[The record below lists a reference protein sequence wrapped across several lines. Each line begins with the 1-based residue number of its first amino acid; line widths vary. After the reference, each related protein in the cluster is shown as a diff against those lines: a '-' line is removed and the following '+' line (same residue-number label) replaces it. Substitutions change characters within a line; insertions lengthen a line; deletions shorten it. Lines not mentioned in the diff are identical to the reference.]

1 MGRQNSR
8 SLCGRA
14 SDRALPMIIRRRFN
28 WVVSD
33 VVRKAMKVY
42 LEWSARLGGQ
52 RFYCRALGGE
62 SEYNITINCDLTVSC
77 NCQDYNGSGHI
88 GDLNKNTFKE
98 VFFGPVA
105 QRFRTDL
112 AKGKLPIMSCTRCGD
127 LMRVPK
133 SQVAVDK
140 EASNGIP
147 ANGTAEPVMYA
158 GTKPRLPYRGIL
170 LENTV
175 RCNIDCIGC
184 D

>member
-52 RFYCRALGGE
+52 RFYCRALGGQ

-77 NCQDYNGSGHI
+77 NCQDYNGSGHL
-88 GDLNKNTFKE
+88 GDLNKSTFSE
-98 VFFGPVA
+98 VFFSPAA
-105 QRFRTDL
+105 QHLRSEL
-112 AKGKLPIMSCTRCGD
+112 AKGKIPIASCTRCSD
-127 LMRVPK
+127 LRRVPK
-133 SQVAVDK
+133 SQVTTSAPGNGAPAGTLRAREAV
-140 EASNGIP
+140 P
-147 ANGTAEPVMYA
+147 LYA
-158 GTKPRLPYRGIL
+158 GPKPRLPYLGML

-175 RCNIDCIGC
+175 RC
-184 D
+184 